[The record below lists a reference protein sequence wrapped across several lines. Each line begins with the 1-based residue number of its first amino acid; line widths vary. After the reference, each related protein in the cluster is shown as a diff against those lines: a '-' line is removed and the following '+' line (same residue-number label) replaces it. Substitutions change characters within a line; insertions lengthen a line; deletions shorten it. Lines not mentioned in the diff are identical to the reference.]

1 MSQLCASTL
10 FLSKIWSSYR
20 KIRLA
25 VRVIDP
31 VYANTLT
38 GTSDVI
44 GIIKDF
50 SDVSEIMTRQNR
62 PVCPTL
68 GWNEIYY

>member
-1 MSQLCASTL
+1 MSQLCALTL
-10 FLSKIWSSYR
+10 FLSEIWSNCR

-25 VRVIDP
+25 VRLTVPI
-31 VYANTLT
+31 YAITLT
-38 GTSDVI
+38 GTLDVI
-44 GIIKDF
+44 GIVKDF

-68 GWNEIYY
+68 GWDEIYY

>member
-10 FLSKIWSSYR
+10 CLSEIWSNCR
-20 KIRLA
+20 KIRVA
-25 VRVIDP
+25 VRFIDP
-31 VYANTLT
+31 FYAFTLT

-44 GIIKDF
+44 GIVKDF

-68 GWNEIYY
+68 GLNEIYY

>member
-10 FLSKIWSSYR
+10 FLSKIWSSCR

-68 GWNEIYY
+68 GWDEIYY